1 MENAMPKTDVAL
13 PSKKPKAKP
22 KPVDN
27 IDAVISCKVRIYP
40 TQTQK
45 AVMKSW
51 FGASRWTYNAGLSWW
66 NQEYDQWKANWLD
79 DDGKKKKGAP
89 AKPNKNTFSKLL
101 TRWKS
106 DKPEVFTPFFRKNRE
121 GVLEE
126 FDVSWLRPIPR
137 NILEQSLIDL
147 DGAFSRFFDK
157 KTDEPRFK
165 PRPVYATDDID
176 MPGAC
181 RVQLFEKH
189 TSWKKAWRENW
200 LEVPGLAGELV
211 FVDDKLLPEHYP
223 SSMTLSCNPSGEWY
237 ASMTCR
243 VVDKTA
249 EEKNLWKAGR
259 QAWADKTRSKN
270 KRRLQA
276 RDNKVVPLPETFIA
290 VGVDQNMGDDSRLVM
305 SDGKRVGRDRYLAR
319 YQRQLEI
326 RQNRLSKKTKGSNR
340 YHHCRKKVARCHQKV
355 ANRRE
360 DFLQKQSLEL
370 VRGASLVALED
381 LFLAGMLEKMSPA
394 ARRSLLDAGFGRFS
408 ELVEQKCLR
417 YGRKLIRCDR
427 FDATSKTC
435 STENCGYVH
444 PNLVLGCREWTCP
457 QCNITHDRDV
467 NAAKNILRFALQR
480 EAEREQTAQM
490 HLLHPQPPVSG
501 KSSPT
506 GMVNQTPLPAKAK
519 KAGRVGPLQNR
530 MLKQEAAVS
539 GTCESSTLN
548 RSP

>member
-1 MENAMPKTDVAL
+1 MENAQPITDAVL
-13 PSKKPKAKP
+13 PSKKQKAKP
-22 KPVDN
+22 KPVER
-27 IDAVISCKVRIYP
+27 IDSVISCKVRIYP
-40 TQTQK
+40 TDTQK
-45 AVMKSW
+45 LVMKSW
-51 FGASRWTYNAGLSWW
+51 FGAARWTYNAALSWW
-66 NQEYDQWKANWLD
+66 NQEYDLWKAAWLD
-79 DDGKKKKGAP
+79 SDGKKKKGAP
-89 AKPNKNTFSKLL
+89 AKPSKNTFSKLL

-147 DGAFSRFFDK
+147 DGAFSRFFDEIS
-157 KTDEPRFK
+157 DRPRFK

-176 MPGAC
+176 MPGSC
-181 RVQLFEKH
+181 RMQLFEKH
-189 TSWKKAWRENW
+189 TGWKKAWRENR

-211 FVDDKLLPEHYP
+211 FVDEKLLPGHYP
-223 SSMTLSCNPSGEWY
+223 ASMTLSCNPSGQWF

-249 EEKNLWKAGR
+249 EEKSLWKAGR
-259 QAWADKTRSKN
+259 QAWANKVRSKN
-270 KRRLQA
+270 KRRPQT

-290 VGVDQNMGDDSRLVM
+290 IGVDQNMGDDSRLVM

-319 YQRQLEI
+319 YQKRLEI
-326 RQNRLSKKTKGSNR
+326 VQRRLSKKTKGSNR
-340 YHHCRKKVARCHQKV
+340 YHHCRKKVAKCHQKV

-360 DFLQKQSLEL
+360 DFLQKQSIEL

-394 ARRSLLDAGFGRFS
+394 ARRSLLDAGFGRFAQ
-408 ELVEQKCLR
+408 LVEQKCLR
-417 YGRKLIRCDR
+417 YGRKIIRCGR

-435 STENCGYVH
+435 STDNCGYVH
-444 PNLVLGCREWTCP
+444 PNLTLGCREWTCP

-480 EAEREQTAQM
+480 EAELEQTEQM
-490 HLLHPQPPVSG
+490 HQAFSASGAKPHPQTPVAG
-501 KSSPT
+501 KSSKT
-506 GMVNQTPLPAKAK
+506 GMVNPTPLPAKAK
-519 KAGRVGPLQNR
+519 KAGRVAPFKTG
-530 MLKQEAAVS
+530 
-539 GTCESSTLN
+539 C
-548 RSP
+548 

>member
-1 MENAMPKTDVAL
+1 MENVQPITDASL
-13 PSKKPKAKP
+13 PSKQPKARP
-22 KPVDN
+22 KPVDS
-27 IDAVISCKVRIYP
+27 IDSVISCKVRIYP
-40 TQTQK
+40 TDTQK
-45 AVMKSW
+45 LVMKSW
-51 FGASRWTYNAGLSWW
+51 FGASRWTYNAGLAWW
-66 NQEYDQWKANWLD
+66 NQEYDQWKLLWLD
-79 DDGKKKKGAP
+79 SDGKKKKGAP
-89 AKPNKNTFSKLL
+89 AKPSKNTFSKLL

-121 GVLEE
+121 GVMEE
-126 FDVSWLRPIPR
+126 FDVSWLRAIPR

-147 DGAFSRFFDK
+147 EGAFSRFFDEIS
-157 KTDEPRFK
+157 DRPRFK

-181 RVQLFEKH
+181 RVQLFDYPG
-189 TSWKKAWRENW
+189 WKKAWRENR
-200 LEVPGLAGELV
+200 LEVPGLEGSLILV
-211 FVDDKLLPEHYP
+211 DEKLLPEHYP
-223 SSMTLSCNPSGEWY
+223 ASIALSCNPSGQWF

-243 VVDKTA
+243 VM
-249 EEKNLWKAGR
+249 EKDPVETSLWKAGR
-259 QAWADKTRSKN
+259 QAWADKARSKN
-270 KRRLQA
+270 KRRPQT
-276 RDNKVVPLPETFIA
+276 RDNKVVPMPEVYTM
-290 VGVDQNMGDDSRLVM
+290 VGVDQNMGDNSRLVM

-319 YQRQLEI
+319 YQRHLEI

-394 ARRSLLDAGFGRFS
+394 ARRSLLDAGFGRFA

-417 YGRKLIRCDR
+417 YGRKIIRCGR

-435 STENCGYVH
+435 STDNCGYVH
-444 PNLVLGCREWTCP
+444 PNLALGCREWTCP
-457 QCNITHDRDV
+457 KCNITHDRDI

-480 EAEREQTAQM
+480 EAEAEQTAQM
-490 HLLHPQPPVSG
+490 HLLHPQTPAAA
-501 KSSPT
+501 KAA

-539 GTCESSTLN
+539 GACESSTLK